1 MIKRRA
7 GGATVRAASAW
18 AGVVF
23 LASLS
28 LAQDPAPASSRTGL
42 FVQAA
47 RLEAAEAQ
55 PMSVVAVFFRVA
67 NTSPKAHEFSGRAE
81 LPPSWQLVV
90 EEPPFRLEP
99 GAEATCL
106 VSAYVPVQ
114 ARVGRYDI
122 GYSVRASDDETVAG
136 RAEAPV
142 FVPLVAGLAVVIL
155 EAPAIEIAGEAYSS
169 RFLVVNRSN
178 DRLNVAL
185 VAKSGSGFKF
195 VPPPASLSLEAGASR
210 TIEIPVRTDA
220 SLRVRERHQLRL
232 SASASVRGHSP
243 LHAFAMTEVDIIP
256 RVFGIPDY
264 HFKLPVEVAVMGSTA
279 SGSRRTGQFHV
290 AGAGALDAE
299 GLRRV
304 DFRLRG
310 PGRPDYYVFGLQQE
324 EYRASYESP
333 AVAAHVGDKAF
344 RLTRLTEYGEYGR
357 GLEVKGRI
365 GRFSL
370 GGYAERALFRTE
382 RLAEKA
388 VQLSCRA
395 ADSLEFSLSGL
406 DRAEEGSSNRR
417 LLSFSSRW
425 TTSLADVS
433 LEISSDE
440 AGGGLAGKSNSAVW
454 FEGRGKRKTTT
465 YGLTLVRSGPDYKG
479 YYRNLSYQA
488 ADLAF
493 VPASG
498 LSLRGSFL
506 SQRRN
511 QAVLPYFNAFYDRTI
526 QFGADYRLNTWLNL
540 TLDQRTHD
548 RQDLSADGLFDY
560 RDSTLRLG
568 SFVHFG
574 TFFFQ
579 NMLDFGRTR
588 NKLSGETECLTEI
601 TLSGSYIAGEK
612 FNLDAY
618 LYYRGQNQSFT
629 GDKERRLDFNLR
641 AGTKLGR
648 VDLQAFFRT
657 AIHRELYR
665 SIFSEALFDDPT
677 YVWNNYDVLGLD
689 ATLRLANGHR
699 LSVRLQRTV
708 NPLQVAT
715 STPKFVGLVEYTIP
729 VGIPVRRK
737 PDIGQLRGRI
747 GDAEKNGRGIAG
759 IIVKAND
766 LATVTDRKG
775 EYVFHGL
782 PAGSYNLSLDLR
794 RAGMDKITAEKTP
807 LAVEVP
813 GGKTVDCPLEVVT
826 GGGVEGRIIVLKFER
841 NDAASLVK
849 MPGEKEPEKSG
860 PAEKGPDSPRLVEA
874 GGLANTPIELSNGE
888 EVFERTTDENG
899 AFSFTGLRPGTYT
912 LSVSGD
918 RLPEFYSLERDTVEV
933 TVRPGA
939 TAAVTFR
946 AVPQARSIEIISQ
959 GEATLKIKK

>member
-1 MIKRRA
+1 VKKRGA
-7 GGATVRAASAW
+7 AGATVRAGLAW

-23 LASLS
+23 LASLAS
-28 LAQDPAPASSRTGL
+28 AQDPAPASSRIGL

-47 RLEAAEAQ
+47 RLEAVEAR
-55 PMSVVAVFFRVA
+55 PRTVVAVFFRVA
-67 NTSPKAHEFSGRAE
+67 NTSPRAHEFSGKAE
-81 LPPSWQLVV
+81 LPPSWPLVA

-114 ARVGRYDI
+114 TPVGRYDI
-122 GYSVRASDDETVAG
+122 AYSVRARDDETVAG

-155 EAPAIEIAGEAYSS
+155 EAPAIEIAGEAYTS

-178 DRLNVAL
+178 DRLNIAL
-185 VAKSGSGFKF
+185 EAKCGSGFKF

-210 TIEIPVRTDA
+210 TVEIPVRTDA
-220 SLRVRERHQLRL
+220 ALRVRERHLLRL
-232 SASASVRGHSP
+232 SASASVPGQSP
-243 LHAFAMTEVDIIP
+243 LHAFAATEVDIIP
-256 RVFGIPDY
+256 RVFGVPDY

-279 SGSRRTGQFHV
+279 GGSRKTGQFHV
-290 AGAGALDAE
+290 AGAGALDAK
-299 GLRRV
+299 GRRRI

-357 GLEVKGRI
+357 GVEVKGNL

-370 GGYAERALFRTE
+370 SGYAERALFRAE
-382 RLAEKA
+382 RLAGKA

-395 ADSLEFSLSGL
+395 AENLEFSLSGL
-406 DRAEEGSSNRR
+406 ARAEGTSPNRR
-417 LLSFSSRW
+417 LLSLSSRW
-425 TTSLADVS
+425 TTSLADVD
-433 LEISSDE
+433 LEISSDL
-440 AGGGLAGKSNSAVW
+440 AGGGMLGKTNSAVW

-465 YGLTLVRSGPDYKG
+465 YGLTLVRSGPDYRG

-488 ADLAF
+488 ALLAF
-493 VPASG
+493 APAPG
-498 LSLRGSFL
+498 LSLKGSYL

-511 QAVLPYFNAFYDRTI
+511 QAVRPYFSAFHDRTV
-526 QFGADYRLNTWLNL
+526 QFGADYRLNKWLNL
-540 TLDQRTHD
+540 NLDLRTHD

-568 SFVHFG
+568 SFIHFG

-579 NMLDFGRTR
+579 NMFDFGRTR
-588 NKLSGETECLTEI
+588 NKLSGETERLIEL
-601 TLSGSYIAGEK
+601 TLSGSHIAGEK

-618 LYYRGQNQSFT
+618 LYYRGQDQSFT
-629 GDKERRLDFNLR
+629 GDKERRLDLNLR
-641 AGTKLGR
+641 GGTKLGR

-665 SIFSEALFDDPT
+665 SIFSEAMFDDPT
-677 YVWNNYDVLGLD
+677 YIWNNYDVLGLE
-689 ATLRLANGHR
+689 AALRLANGHR

-708 NPLQVAT
+708 NPHQVVS
-715 STPKFVGLVEYTIP
+715 STPKFVGLLEYTIP
-729 VGIPVRRK
+729 VGLPVRWK

-747 GDAEKNGRGIAG
+747 GDAEKDGRGIPG

-766 LATVTDRKG
+766 LATVTDPRG

-782 PAGSYNLSLDLR
+782 PAGSYSLSLDLHQ
-794 RAGMDKITAEKTP
+794 AGGDKITVEKTP

-813 GGKTVDCPLEVVT
+813 GGKTVDCPLSVVT
-826 GGGVEGRIIVLKFER
+826 GGGIDGRVIVLKFDR

-860 PAEKGPDSPRLVEA
+860 PADKGPDAPRLVEA
-874 GGLANTPIELSNGE
+874 GGLANAPIELSNGE
-888 EVFERTTDENG
+888 EIFQSTTDEHG
-899 AFSFTGLRPGTYT
+899 TFFFSGLRPGTYT
-912 LSVSGD
+912 LRISGD
-918 RLPEFYSLERDTVEV
+918 KLPEFYRLDRDAVEV
-933 TVRPGA
+933 AVRPGA
-939 TAAVTFR
+939 RADVTFR
-946 AVPQARSIEIISQ
+946 AVPLARSIEIISQ
-959 GEATLKIKK
+959 GEATLKIRK